1 MRDEAWSTF
10 FETGKVEDYLV
21 YRHEEEKNTTG
32 KEVRGESGYGADRGA
47 YGNDFTDN
55 AHG

>member
-21 YRHEEEKNTTG
+21 YRHEEEKIQQE
-32 KEVRGESGYGADRGA
+32 KK
-47 YGNDFTDN
+47 
-55 AHG
+55 

>member
-10 FETGKVEDYLV
+10 FETGTVEDYLV
-21 YRHEEEKNTTG
+21 YRNEEEKNTTG